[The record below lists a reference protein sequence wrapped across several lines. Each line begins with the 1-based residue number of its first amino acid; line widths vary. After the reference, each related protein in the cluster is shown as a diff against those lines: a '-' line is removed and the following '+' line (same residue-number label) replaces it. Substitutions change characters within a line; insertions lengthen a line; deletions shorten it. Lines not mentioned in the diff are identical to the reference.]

1 MVCYVA
7 VFDRQMAR
15 GYEKTEPMSPV
26 SPVERSAPKGPASP
40 TEKETPDRAAFIPPV
55 QQHAPGFSADAP
67 GLDDED
73 EDDDELALAALDS
86 LDVIDIYK
94 VDRGS
99 EFKTQQAQIPVDN
112 WRKLLLLLLIIAPL
126 GAQESLSTLADRVT
140 KTRLESL
147 RRVANNILW
156 AFAPEHNPGID
167 YKSFITIIDTSL
179 PYLFEGLSPLF
190 EHFLFSKNLDLN
202 RHKSS
207 SSLSFASPPQP
218 EPRSPLEPLLQ
229 SESDILTLEVLSQIS
244 FFLKPTDLFRRLRL
258 LYSGSDAGFSINS
271 ISQKVLNWRAPSIL
285 LVSGVRLPQ
294 THSDLSSRQQAFLDT
309 LPPKKLPSGTKGDNT
324 DDRVVLGVYLN
335 VPWKQTHKE
344 AIGDS
349 STSLFQLEPVHEVFP
364 ASTLNRDYLTF
375 TKSGVGVGVAPP
387 KKNIAGLDSHTALGP
402 VSLFLDENLE
412 FGVFTHELSGGGAF
426 GTSKTRRK
434 DWQDV
439 FEIDAV
445 EIWGCGGDE
454 EADAQRERWKW
465 EEREAAARRD
475 LNLGRDREADYALLE
490 MAGLVGG
497 HGNSGGSMG

>member
-1 MVCYVA
+1 
-7 VFDRQMAR
+7 
-15 GYEKTEPMSPV
+15 MSPV
-26 SPVERSAPKGPASP
+26 SPTDKNA
-40 TEKETPDRAAFIPPV
+40 PDRAAFIPPV
-55 QQHAPGFSADAP
+55 QQHATGFSVDAP

-99 EFKTQQAQIPVDN
+99 EFRTQQAQIPVDN
-112 WRKLLLLLLIIAPL
+112 WRQLLLLLLIIAPL
-126 GAQESLSTLADRVT
+126 GAQEPLSTLAERVT
-140 KTRLESL
+140 KPRLESL

-167 YKSFITIIDTSL
+167 YKSFIAIIDTSL

-202 RHKSS
+202 RHKSPS
-207 SSLSFASPPQP
+207 STPQLPSPQP
-218 EPRSPLEPLLQ
+218 ATLFTPLEPLLP
-229 SESDILTLEVLSQIS
+229 SESEILTLSLLSQLS

-258 LYSGSDAGFSINS
+258 LYSGANAGFSINS

-285 LVSGVRLPQ
+285 LVSGTRLP
-294 THSDLSSRQQAFLDT
+294 TKSHSSRQQAFLDT
-309 LPPKKLPSGTKGDNT
+309 LPPTKFPPGTKGDTT
-324 DDRVVLGVYLN
+324 DDRLIFGLYLN

-344 AIGDS
+344 ALGDPQ
-349 STSLFQLEPVHEVFP
+349 TLLFQLEPVHEVFP
-364 ASTLNRDYLTF
+364 ASSLNRDYVTF
-375 TKSGVGVGVAPP
+375 SKAGVGAGLPP
-387 KKNIAGLDSHTALGP
+387 LKKNIVSTSSANSHVSLGP

-412 FGVFTHELSGGGAF
+412 FGAFTHEVGGGGAF
-426 GTSKTRRK
+426 ATSKTRRT
-434 DWQDV
+434 DWQEV

-454 EADAQRERWKW
+454 EAERQREAWKW
-465 EEREAAARRD
+465 EEREAAARRGVS
-475 LNLGRDREADYALLE
+475 LGRDKEADYALLE